1 MSFSKLINYSM
12 DMCWNGQGTTVVVKK
27 YKFLHQKIRAHV
39 KKQFSSLQFQQLD
52 LQMAQN

>member
-1 MSFSKLINYSM
+1 M
-12 DMCWNGQGTTVVVKK
+12 DMCWNDQGTTVVVKK
-27 YKFLHQKIRAHV
+27 IQIFTPKIRAHV